1 LSVLRQISELLAR
14 DRVPSEEHR
23 RRFYDALHRESRR
36 LHWLIENLL
45 DFGSMEAGCARYE
58 LVPMDVSEFVSSVC
72 CEFQAQLGDA
82 NHIIEMS
89 LDTACPRVRGDSE
102 ALDRALWNLLDNAVK
117 YSPDSPCIQVETARA
132 EDARVIIRVRDSG
145 LGIPPA
151 EQKEVFRK
159 FVRCE
164 LRRAGK
170 AIHLTS
176 MEYKILVAF
185 IRNRGRVLSRDAL
198 LDAAWGRDFAVTDR
212 AVDNHVMSLRRKI
225 EPDPEAPRYL
235 VNVRGLGYRFDG

>member
-1 LSVLRQISELLAR
+1 MSVLRQISELLAR

-82 NHIIEMS
+82 NHIIETS

-102 ALDRALWNLLDNAVK
+102 ALGRALWNLLDNAVK

-159 FVRCE
+159 FVRGTNAAG
-164 LRRAGK
+164 RAIKGTGLGLALVDHIVRAHK
-170 AIHLTS
+170 GEIHLES
-176 MEYKILVAF
+176 MPG
-185 IRNRGRVLSRDAL
+185 RGSTFTMIFPADQEAGQVGAGGPPAL
-198 LDAAWGRDFAVTDR
+198 R
-212 AVDNHVMSLRRKI
+212 
-225 EPDPEAPRYL
+225 
-235 VNVRGLGYRFDG
+235 